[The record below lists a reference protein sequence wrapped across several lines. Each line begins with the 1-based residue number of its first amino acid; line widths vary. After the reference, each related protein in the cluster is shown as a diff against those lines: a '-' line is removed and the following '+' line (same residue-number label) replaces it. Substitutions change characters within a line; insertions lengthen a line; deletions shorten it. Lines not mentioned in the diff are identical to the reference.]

1 MNIFDFSGQIFLKE
15 FSEFSVE
22 EEGDEE
28 VIYYVTFCGVANN
41 LHQII
46 KFLANTS
53 SGHYLSEEKVLLHDF
68 LMYVWGADLKKSIK
82 TYFRPQRTRWCSA
95 VVVAA
100 AELVVRSTI
109 LGILEKNRVISWHVS
124 VQPCILEDLDN
135 LKWQVLSLFVSHAK
149 EHAENW
155 TTSNK
160 IQTTTTP
167 MILCL
172 PSKSFTC
179 LNINDIFEETW
190 VLSMF

>member
-1 MNIFDFSGQIFLKE
+1 MGGHLFDTQLSAVTNNLHQIIGLPFLFLSDNQLKDLYPSLNIFDFSGQIFLKE

-82 TYFRPQRTRWCSA
+82 TYFRPQRTR
-95 VVVAA
+95 
-100 AELVVRSTI
+100 
-109 LGILEKNRVISWHVS
+109 
-124 VQPCILEDLDN
+124 
-135 LKWQVLSLFVSHAK
+135 
-149 EHAENW
+149 
-155 TTSNK
+155 
-160 IQTTTTP
+160 
-167 MILCL
+167 
-172 PSKSFTC
+172 
-179 LNINDIFEETW
+179 
-190 VLSMF
+190 